1 MPTKFKESSVIRAKG
16 SGKKSV
22 QHFYMKDTP
31 TQVLEEA
38 LERAIPKMKQKI
50 NNELV
55 KRSNA

>member
-1 MPTKFKESSVIRAKG
+1 VIRAKG
-16 SGKKSV
+16 SGKATV

-31 TQVLEEA
+31 TKVLEEA

>member
-1 MPTKFKESSVIRAKG
+1 
-16 SGKKSV
+16 
-22 QHFYMKDTP
+22 MKDTP